1 MSAVTRGHQF
11 LCVTGLVLQILILLK
26 CCAITVTIS
35 TPKRASNDVSGTA
48 KFMTLRAVG
57 RSVRHCVAATEHWRC
72 FEDQLLRFVDA
83 LAQDNSTWQLGD
95 YIFVEKL
102 TSNKSHGHA
111 EEQPTFSK
119 NQAPLQRSLQ
129 ADGDSQHNES
139 GIVTSLLQLAKT
151 RSIRM
156 QLPNSVGT
164 LKKIGAGISNA
175 IDGLA
180 LQNISPSEVSPETE
194 AALADEGTHRLSYGV
209 SDDKLESFNT
219 KFSVSSSD
227 DAILLQNHKDKTE
240 PDKVKDNKKKKEVKH
255 KKTKMKKITK
265 NKNKNTKKISKDK
278 HKKKQVRKG

>member
-35 TPKRASNDVSGTA
+35 TSKRASNDVSGTA

-57 RSVRHCVAATEHWRC
+57 RSVRHCMAATEHWRC

-102 TSNKSHGHA
+102 TSNKSQ
-111 EEQPTFSK
+111 QPTFSK

-139 GIVTSLLQLAKT
+139 GIVTSLLQVAKT

-180 LQNISPSEVSPETE
+180 LQNISPSEMSPETE
-194 AALADEGTHRLSYGV
+194 VAQADEGTHRLFYGV
-209 SDDKLESFNT
+209 LDDKLESFNT

-227 DAILLQNHKDKTE
+227 DAILLQNDKEKTE
-240 PDKVKDNKKKKEVKH
+240 PDKVKDNKNKKEVKH